1 MKILALVLM
10 IVLFSLQSWGGG
22 VDVGNH
28 KPQGFR
34 GSYVVPAFA
43 TEEALVSYVEKQL
56 PKIEKGSVAEVKQ
69 MIKEAACSNGD
80 IKFDLL
86 EVIPSYKIN
95 QKTLKLQ
102 KEFMGLVIVDLKSC
116 KKPSRLTYFDH

>member
-10 IVLFSLQSWGGG
+10 IVSYSLQSWGGG

-34 GSYVVPAFA
+34 GSYVVPAFSS
-43 TEEALVSYVEKQL
+43 EEDLVFHVEKQL
-56 PKIEKGSVAEVKQ
+56 PKIENGSVAEVKQ
-69 MIKEAACSNGD
+69 MIKDAACSNKD

-86 EVIPSYKIN
+86 EVLPSYKIN
-95 QKTLKLQ
+95 PKTLKLQ
-102 KEFMGLVIVDLKSC
+102 KEFMGLVVVDLKSC
-116 KKPSRLTYFDH
+116 KKPSRLTYYDH